1 MSYSKPFPPPLWLFL
16 CCIFSHFQLLSALR
30 LLSCMHRSFSSF
42 ISHPYPFG
50 TSSLTC
56 VHVCVCVFECACV
69 FCISICS
76 LSAVHL
82 CSKYESVRL
91 SGCLHVC
98 VCVCVISLWS
108 KGMAQLPVQLI
119 RLSESLCPYFAKT
132 NTQKCR
138 DTGREKHPGHFTHSC
153 AKQNTSD
160 PRYKTSKTSDYW
172 HRHTHLCNLTC
183 GKLHLF
189 SLFINLHPA
198 DYLTF
203 KLKLI
208 LKTMFTLN
216 QRTKRETTDSMLKTD
231 PPSYKWGAGIHKTV
245 NTTLLLAVY
254 PGVFCSSC
262 FVGLTT

>member
-1 MSYSKPFPPPLWLFL
+1 MYCLITSLCHTVNPFLHHFDSFCVAFFLISSCFLLFVS
-16 CCIFSHFQLLSALR
+16 SHACTGRLAHSLVILILSAPL
-30 LLSCMHRSFSSF
+30 H
-42 ISHPYPFG
+42 SHVCTY
-50 TSSLTC
+50 
-56 VHVCVCVFECACV
+56 VCVCVFECACV

-172 HRHTHLCNLTC
+172 HRHTL
-183 GKLHLF
+183 
-189 SLFINLHPA
+189 P
-198 DYLTF
+198 
-203 KLKLI
+203 
-208 LKTMFTLN
+208 
-216 QRTKRETTDSMLKTD
+216 
-231 PPSYKWGAGIHKTV
+231 
-245 NTTLLLAVY
+245 
-254 PGVFCSSC
+254 
-262 FVGLTT
+262 FV